1 MSLFWCIATS
11 DNRSIL
17 KHWMVSPW
25 FVSALWDGKKFQH
38 KKVRSPSYAQKFST
52 HELFWKLEKFPHE
65 NCWHCETKAFD
76 GTTEINDTSLPSSY
90 FLSILFSIPRN
101 IWNTERTPLRCFSI
115 RWDKKIRQNRDAL
128 SPLCNE
134 TFDTE
139 LFQIQKRSLK
149 KFFGTV
155 R

>member
-11 DNRSIL
+11 DTQSIL

-25 FVSALWDGKKFQH
+25 FVSALWDGKMFQH

-52 HELFWKLEKFPHE
+52 AKLFWKLEKFPHE

-76 GTTEINDTSLPSSY
+76 GKTENNDTSPPSPY
-90 FLSILFSIPRN
+90 FLSILFSTPRN

-115 RWDKKIRQNRDAL
+115 RWDKKFRQNRDTL
-128 SPLCNE
+128 PPLCNK
-134 TFDTE
+134 TFDTDF
-139 LFQIQKRSLK
+139 FQIQKGSLK